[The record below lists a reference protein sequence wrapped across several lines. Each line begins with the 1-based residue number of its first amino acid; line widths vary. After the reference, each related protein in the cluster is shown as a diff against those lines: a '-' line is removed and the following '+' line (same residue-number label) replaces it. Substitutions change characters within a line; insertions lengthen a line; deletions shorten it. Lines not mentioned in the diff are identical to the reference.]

1 MLETLNNLTPR
12 GLENV
17 FTSDDSAWLD
27 TFLLSRREQEENEV
41 HYMLFI
47 WNGKTAGALL
57 KAFALTKGFELDLQ
71 LVKGKMPILQSLFS
85 GSCIRNKSVNKSN
98 VITLESAFQ
107 YDTNMNKKPD
117 CPVYLLQ

>member
-71 LVKGKMPILQSLFS
+71 LVKGKMPILQ
-85 GSCIRNKSVNKSN
+85 
-98 VITLESAFQ
+98 AA
-107 YDTNMNKKPD
+107 
-117 CPVYLLQ
+117 